1 MRVEI
6 KNRFNGEIIISGKYD
21 SIKDALEK
29 NVDADLRDADLRGS
43 DLTDAY
49 LTDAYLRDA
58 DLRDADLRGS
68 DLTDAYLRDADLRGS
83 DLRDADLRGSDLTDA
98 DLTDADLRGSDLRD
112 AKNVGLPIISISGTA
127 HSFYYHDGII
137 RVGCEKHT
145 FQHWIENYRLIGKNN
160 DYAPEQIKEYFGYI
174 KMCKK
179 YIKELKNET

>member
-1 MRVEI
+1 MQVEI

-29 NVDADLRDADLRGS
+29 NVDADLRDADLRGA
-43 DLTDAY
+43 D

-58 DLRDADLRGS
+58 DLRDADLSG
-68 DLTDAYLRDADLRGS
+68 A
-83 DLRDADLRGSDLTDA
+83 DLTDA

-145 FQHWIENYRLIGKNN
+145 FQHWIENYRFIGKNN